1 MDNVLARKLSFS
13 SLLVFA
19 LPNIIMMISLSMYII
34 IDGMFVSRLIGT
46 TALSA
51 VNMFYPAICF
61 EMAVAI
67 MLATGGS
74 AIIARKMGEGNLQEA
89 RGTFSFLIAVE
100 LAIGIAIALFGNLLV
115 NEILSFLGAT
125 SVQAP

>member
-51 VNMFYPAICF
+51 VNMFYGNRRKCHYRK
-61 EMAVAI
+61 ENGGGES
-67 MLATGGS
+67 TGGK
-74 AIIARKMGEGNLQEA
+74 RHL
-89 RGTFSFLIAVE
+89 
-100 LAIGIAIALFGNLLV
+100 
-115 NEILSFLGAT
+115 
-125 SVQAP
+125 

>member
-1 MDNVLARKLSFS
+1 MDNILARKFSFS

-74 AIIARKMGEGNLQEA
+74 AMIARKMGEGKL
-89 RGTFSFLIAVE
+89 
-100 LAIGIAIALFGNLLV
+100 
-115 NEILSFLGAT
+115 
-125 SVQAP
+125 